1 MPIYRC
7 EGSITYE
14 GTHDIEADSEQ
25 EARAEFEEILC
36 TGGFPECDFKIE
48 ILEQERNQRKKT
60 TDC

>member
-7 EGSITYE
+7 EGSVTYE

-25 EARAEFEEILC
+25 EAHAEFEEILC

-48 ILEQERNQRKKT
+48 ILEQEQKQ
-60 TDC
+60 